1 MTIGL
6 FVLFKMILTFG
17 VLLGFCGWQ
26 VWLLHRQGVG
36 RGEHSGLSTLARHAE
51 GQHGADDGRAEARER

>member
-1 MTIGL
+1 MSIGL

-26 VWLLHRQGVG
+26 VWSLHRQGVG
-36 RGEHSGLSTLARHAE
+36 RGEDSALSTLARHAE
-51 GQHGADDGRAEARER
+51 RQHGPDEGGAEAGER